1 MFSKLALRNVRRSFR
16 DYGVYLLTL
25 TFGVCLFYTFNSIDG
40 QGVMVYLAQ
49 SQNPMAQLIQTILDI
64 FSVFVAVVL
73 ACLILYAN
81 TFLIRRRKRELGT
94 YLLLGLSQRQ
104 VSGLLVLETLVI
116 GLISLAAGLLF
127 ALRAELPDTFVLEQG
142 QPLAVESM
150 PFLQAAPAV
159 PAGSAAPAGVTAAD
173 KSANVTL
180 TLLGLPVKTVRTV
193 QQQRRTVQLGGT
205 PFGVKMFTDG
215 ALVVAFSDIY
225 TVHGSENPAKE
236 AGLRLGDLI
245 TQANGIPVRT
255 NEELTDAIAA
265 AAGGSVEL
273 RYLRGQN
280 QMICTL
286 TPVRER
292 GTDAPRAGIW
302 VRDSSAG
309 IGTLT
314 FADTEHGTFA
324 GLGHAVSDSDTGT
337 DLTLLTGEAVS
348 VTITGCRRGSAGS
361 PGELRGEFGGQQPFG
376 DIKANTSTGVY
387 GVLTN
392 SAQAGEN
399 IPVANLQEVYPGEAE
414 IVTTISGQTAQR
426 FAVRIERVNMTAS
439 DPNRNLLLRITDP
452 ELLRATGGIVQG
464 MSGSPIVQ
472 DGCLVGAVTHVLVN
486 DPTRGYGIFAATMLK
501 RADAV
506 QGR

>member
-1 MFSKLALRNVRRSFR
+1 MFIIRISFAHTTPKPQKGAKRVEEQNRRSGRGRRVKLAA
-16 DYGVYLLTL
+16 VYLLAAL
-25 TFGVCLFYTFNSIDG
+25 AAALGWLNACLPDR
-40 QGVMVYLAQ
+40 VYLEPEQALVLPRFGWVEPLRLHG
-49 SQNPMAQLIQTILDI
+49 SQNVVSTRAVGSYQTT
-64 FSVFVAVVL
+64 L
-73 ACLILYAN
+73 A
-81 TFLIRRRKRELGT
+81 LG
-94 YLLLGLSQRQ
+94 GW
-104 VSGLLVLETLVI
+104 
-116 GLISLAAGLLF
+116 
-127 ALRAELPDTFVLEQG
+127 
-142 QPLAVESM
+142 
-150 PFLQAAPAV
+150 
-159 PAGSAAPAGVTAAD
+159 
-173 KSANVTL
+173 
-180 TLLGLPVKTVRTV
+180 LPVKTIRTV
-193 QQQRRTVQLGGT
+193 VTTRPSVTVCGT

-280 QMICTL
+280 QMTCTL

-414 IVTTISGQTAQR
+414 IVATISGQTAQR